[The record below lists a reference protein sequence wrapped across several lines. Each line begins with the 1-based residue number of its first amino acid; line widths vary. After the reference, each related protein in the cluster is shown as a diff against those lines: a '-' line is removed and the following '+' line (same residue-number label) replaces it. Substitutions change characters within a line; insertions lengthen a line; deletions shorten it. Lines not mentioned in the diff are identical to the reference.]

1 MAVSLLTTLYG
12 APLANL
18 VFIPIAAKLEEKTES
33 EIFIKQVMIEG
44 VVGIQSGKI
53 PATSKVSSS
62 SSAQEKTGVK
72 DSLRTRKRALSMK
85 LRKERF
91 ERRNKPEHSG
101 GSPRWMV
108 TFADLITLILVFF
121 ILLFRCRK

>member
-1 MAVSLLTTLYG
+1 
-12 APLANL
+12 
-18 VFIPIAAKLEEKTES
+18 
-33 EIFIKQVMIEG
+33 
-44 VVGIQSGKI
+44 
-53 PATSKVSSS
+53 
-62 SSAQEKTGVK
+62 
-72 DSLRTRKRALSMK
+72 MK